1 MVNIVSHMERF
12 SWGMASFPH
21 SKSGSLFMETTGKD
35 MHWISQVFLKVKSSL
50 SVASWSGVCPQE
62 LGNFIDLCIPSIEFM
77 WISLTS
83 NDGRNRL
90 SFSTTT
96 TFLGAAFSTERVR
109 APGPGPTSQTQLS
122 LSWPASLTSRS
133 GSSRRVWRLRES
145 SKLLPENMT
154 QTLPYQWLSS
164 WAESSGW
171 VETLL
176 LVHTA

>member
-62 LGNFIDLCIPSIEFM
+62 LGNLIDLCIPSIEFM